1 MGWAALELVAP
12 RHARADAGA
21 SLDVPQ
27 VLGRV
32 APAIVKVNC
41 GERWGTGTLF
51 GDSQHVVTSF
61 ALINRGGAIVVH
73 LAGGRGVSARV
84 VAWSREDAIVLLKL
98 GRSAKAPALAAAET
112 PPSAGDAF
120 LMPYHP
126 RDTTLDP
133 KNPGEAQV
141 PLPVFGRVGR
151 TGKTQ
156 LDLDARNIDQPGL
169 SGAPVLSA
177 NGTLLGFLDAERSWE
192 QRRVIATRVERAER
206 LFAEREKAGEFSPDT
221 HTSWFAGLFGVLGP
235 EQSMGFGGIVGYRFE
250 WLRLGFA
257 GVGLSSGYRPIE
269 GLRFRKLERSAW
281 DLQVAARIEYQRNA
295 AFLVGPALSITLDS
309 IHRRGHEANGAL
321 FETIERKAR
330 VRPVW
335 CSVCSVDRSSCVWW
349 LHRIQMP
356 KRDSIWGS
364 KPTRTNTEDRSDG
377 S

>member
-1 MGWAALELVAP
+1 
-12 RHARADAGA
+12 
-21 SLDVPQ
+21 
-27 VLGRV
+27 
-32 APAIVKVNC
+32 VNC

-61 ALINRGGAIVVH
+61 ALINR
-73 LAGGRGVSARV
+73 
-84 VAWSREDAIVLLKL
+84 

-235 EQSMGFGGIVGYRFE
+235 EQSMG
-250 WLRLGFA
+250 LRVA
-257 GVGLSSGYRPIE
+257 PA
-269 GLRFRKLERSAW
+269 RFRGSGALLRISADRGATLQKAREER
-281 DLQVAARIEYQRNA
+281 
-295 AFLVGPALSITLDS
+295 VGPPGRRAHRVSKGRGVFGRSGTFHHARLDS
-309 IHRRGHEANGAL
+309 S
-321 FETIERKAR
+321 AR
-330 VRPVW
+330 
-335 CSVCSVDRSSCVWW
+335 S
-349 LHRIQMP
+349 
-356 KRDSIWGS
+356 
-364 KPTRTNTEDRSDG
+364 
-377 S
+377 